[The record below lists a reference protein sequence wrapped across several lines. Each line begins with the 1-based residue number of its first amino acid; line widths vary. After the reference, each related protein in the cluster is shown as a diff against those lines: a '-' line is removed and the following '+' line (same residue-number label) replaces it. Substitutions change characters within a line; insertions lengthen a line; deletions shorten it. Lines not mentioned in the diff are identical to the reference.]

1 MTTVSHIDIDSAE
14 SDEALGAGRRGD
26 PAARWGAL
34 EACRQ
39 YLRLVV
45 GNNRWSNRAGEP
57 ATSDL
62 IQDTILEGWRGFY
75 RFQGSTQGQL
85 RAWLRVILVHT
96 LIKSRR
102 RPALARLESG
112 SGTGATLGSVTPP
125 SVVVQ
130 REAADAA
137 IDVALS
143 ALPEHY
149 RAAIR
154 LRLWDDLS
162 FAEIGARLEI
172 SDDCAQK
179 LFGRAI
185 ARLRHLLGPG
195 HEPG

>member
-1 MTTVSHIDIDSAE
+1 MATVSRIEIDPVE
-14 SDEALGAGRRGD
+14 NDEALGAAKRGD

-45 GNNRWSNRAGEP
+45 GNNRWSNGTGEP

-62 IQDTILEGWRGFY
+62 IQDTILEGWRGFS
-75 RFQGSTQGQL
+75 RFNGCTQKQL
-85 RAWLRVILVHT
+85 RAWLRVILVHAF
-96 LIKSRR
+96 IKSRR
-102 RPALARLESG
+102 RPALARFESG
-112 SGTGATLGSVTPP
+112 SGPAAIKGSVTPP
-125 SVVVQ
+125 SVILQ

-137 IDVALS
+137 IDAALS

-154 LRLWDDLS
+154 WRLWDGLS
-162 FAEIGARLEI
+162 FAEIGTRLGI

-179 LFGRAI
+179 LFGGAI
-185 ARLRHLLGPG
+185 AMLRRLLGPG